1 MSEETD
7 LSDVSRR
14 YEEIRS
20 HINQYLVGK
29 DQLIELMAIALLSE
43 GHILIQG
50 VPGTAKTTIAKAFA
64 KILGYTFS
72 RVQCAVDTQPA
83 DILGIRVYDQATG
96 EFVLRKGPIFS
107 NILLIDELNR
117 LNPRTQSAFIEVMSE
132 RQVTIEGETH
142 QLPKPFFVM
151 ATQNPYEFEG
161 TFPLIEAQ
169 KDRFMYSFISEYL
182 NSDDELEVLRR
193 LDSGRL
199 NWETYSAGLDTLT
212 HDADI
217 VRLRHEIESVHIEE
231 RVSRYIRDLV
241 VATRQNGDIGLG
253 ASTRASIAFYK
264 GSKVVAALKGRAFVT
279 PDDVREIAFHVLHH
293 RLILRR
299 EAEIAGITLD
309 AVIRGIIGSVE
320 VP

>member
-1 MSEETD
+1 MTPDTAIPEIPRK
-7 LSDVSRR
+7 V
-14 YEEIRS
+14 EEIRS
-20 HINQYLVGK
+20 LINQYLVGK
-29 DQLIELMAIALLSE
+29 DELTKLITIALLSD

-50 VPGTAKTTIAKAFA
+50 VPGTAKTTIVKAFA

-83 DILGIRVYDQATG
+83 DILGLRIYDQSKG

-132 RQVTIEGETH
+132 KQVTIEGETH
-142 QLPKPFFVM
+142 PLPSPFFVM

-182 NSDDELEVLRR
+182 NSEDELEVLRR
-193 LDSGRL
+193 LNSGRL
-199 NWETYSAGLDTLT
+199 NWDTYATSLDQHKGGVDL
-212 HDADI
+212 I
-217 VRLRHEIESVHIEE
+217 SLRNCVESIHIEE
-231 RVSRYIRDLV
+231 RVAMYIRDLV
-241 VATRQNGDIGLG
+241 IATRHNGDISLG

-264 GSKVVAALKGRAFVT
+264 GSKAVAALNGRDFVT

-299 EAEIAGITLD
+299 EAEIAGVTLET
-309 AVIRGIIGSVE
+309 VINEIIRSVE

>member
-1 MSEETD
+1 MSEETG

-14 YEEIRS
+14 YEEIRL

-29 DQLIELMAIALLSE
+29 DQLIELMAIALFSE

-142 QLPKPFFVM
+142 PLPSPFFVM

-199 NWETYSAGLDTLT
+199 NWDTYSAGLDTLT

-241 VATRQNGDIGLG
+241 IATRQNGDIGLG

-264 GSKVVAALKGRAFVT
+264 GSKVVAALKGRSFVT
-279 PDDVREIAFHVLHH
+279 PDDVREIAFNVLHH

>member
-1 MSEETD
+1 MSEETTIPD
-7 LSDVSRR
+7 ISRT

-20 HINQYLVGK
+20 HINEYLVGK
-29 DQLIELMAIALLSE
+29 DQLIELITIALLSD

-64 KILGYTFS
+64 KLLGYSFS

-83 DILGIRVYDQATG
+83 DILGLRIYDQSKG
-96 EFVLRKGPIFS
+96 EFILRKGPIFS

-142 QLPKPFFVM
+142 PLPSPFFVM

-169 KDRFMYSFISEYL
+169 KDRFMYSFISEYPGP
-182 NSDDELEVLRR
+182 DDELEVIRR
-193 LDSGRL
+193 LDTGRL
-199 NWETYSAGLDTLT
+199 NWDAYSSSLDRHAGRVDLI
-212 HDADI
+212 A
-217 VRLRHEIESVHIEE
+217 LREEIGLVHIED
-231 RVSRYIRDLV
+231 RVARYIRDLV
-241 VATRQNGDIGLG
+241 VATRQNGDIALG
-253 ASTRASIAFYK
+253 ASTRASISLLK
-264 GSKVVAALKGRAFVT
+264 GSKAVAALNGRTFVT
-279 PDDVREIAFHVLHH
+279 PDDVRRIAFQVFHH

-309 AVIRGIIGSVE
+309 SVIMEIIRSVE